1 MRWAYA
7 GMHPCLSEHV
17 CSCECTFVRVRA
29 AACAIDR
36 QSNRAAGPVRRF
48 LSQWKPSESLRIGQ
62 RGITN
67 ERMLSG
73 FSATYPSAGG
83 PDCPVACEESFAH
96 FASIIFDIVSQ
107 STRRPHA

>member
-48 LSQWKPSESLRIGQ
+48 LSQREAFGKPSEALAS
-62 RGITN
+62 
-67 ERMLSG
+67 
-73 FSATYPSAGG
+73 
-83 PDCPVACEESFAH
+83 VA
-96 FASIIFDIVSQ
+96 
-107 STRRPHA
+107 